1 MNELYKISIYV
12 YCIYRR
18 GKCNFFLASKLSF
31 SIWVCSLY
39 GPDPISIIFSK
50 SCCCCCR
57 CALVLST
64 VYRLYYTTTI
74 YLCCINFKTITKF
87 QNETEENRACACICK
102 QSVILKEKV
111 VLYVFS
117 LQNTNCNCI
126 NIYQSIEFVHAYVN
140 KLDFF

>member
-50 SCCCCCR
+50 SCCC
-57 CALVLST
+57 ALVLST
-64 VYRLYYTTTI
+64 VCTVFIIRLQYTYAALI
-74 YLCCINFKTITKF
+74 SKLLLNFKMKLRK
-87 QNETEENRACACICK
+87 TELVHAYVNK
-102 QSVILKEKV
+102 VLLLILKEKV
-111 VLYVFS
+111 VLWAWTSTLRLNRRTRLLPY
-117 LQNTNCNCI
+117 
-126 NIYQSIEFVHAYVN
+126 
-140 KLDFF
+140 KLNLRLFFHKVKYG